1 MSLKK
6 RIDANTR
13 DGKVAVVVWGRDC
26 DLCES
31 TELVSID
38 ASEEAYAQLYYSVED
53 GAEGPFWLNIISPEE
68 ADQFTPHMRD
78 LAAEMMGY

>member
-1 MSLKK
+1 MSLKN
-6 RIDANTR
+6 RIKANTR
-13 DGKVAVVVWGRDC
+13 NGKVAVIVWGRDC

-31 TELVSID
+31 TQLVTID
-38 ASEEAYAQLYYSVED
+38 ASEESYAKLFCSVED

-68 ADQFTPHMRD
+68 ADEFSPSMRD